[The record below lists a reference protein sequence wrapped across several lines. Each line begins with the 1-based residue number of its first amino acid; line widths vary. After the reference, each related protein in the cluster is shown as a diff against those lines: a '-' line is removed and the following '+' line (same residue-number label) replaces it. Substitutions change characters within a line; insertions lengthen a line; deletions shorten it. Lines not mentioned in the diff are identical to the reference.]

1 MKIKKELENTPEA
14 ETHSHEIFINEKKRN
29 IKF

>member
-1 MKIKKELENTPEA
+1 MKIKKELENILEV
-14 ETHSHEIFINEKKRN
+14 ETHSYEIFINEKKRN